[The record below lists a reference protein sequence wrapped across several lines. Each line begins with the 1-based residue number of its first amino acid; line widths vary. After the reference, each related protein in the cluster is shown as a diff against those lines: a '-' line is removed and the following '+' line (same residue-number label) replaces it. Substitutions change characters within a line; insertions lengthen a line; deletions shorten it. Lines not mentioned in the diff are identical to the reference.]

1 MSELIQK
8 NAGTIA
14 LIVAIIAMVSSL
26 VPQIK
31 ELCASNDNDVVA
43 WYTGSRTTCQKCI
56 NSGKDRHF

>member
-1 MSELIQK
+1 
-8 NAGTIA
+8 
-14 LIVAIIAMVSSL
+14 